1 MFRLY
6 IKTNNFL
13 SWPLLRLI
21 VKLSVPTNKIG
32 QIFFIRGIG
41 FIEAR
46 VPKKFKYKASIS
58 ASFVL
63 QM

>member
-32 QIFFIRGIG
+32 QIFFIRDIG
-41 FIEAR
+41 FNEAR
-46 VPKKFKYKASIS
+46 CAKEI
-58 ASFVL
+58 
-63 QM
+63 